1 MQRRTT
7 APRGVRKR
15 SPRPV
20 DYGQID
26 HLSKRRLELKTK
38 GDFPMSDDKGWDEF
52 PEEIDSFIK
61 GDEANPK
68 TGGKHNE
75 AKLIEEFASKIKA
88 STSRSVQEILKR
100 GAYCVQAEKQLSPEG
115 NETL

>member
-52 PEEIDSFIK
+52 SEEIDSFIK
-61 GDEANPK
+61 GDEVVLP
-68 TGGKHNE
+68 
-75 AKLIEEFASKIKA
+75 
-88 STSRSVQEILKR
+88 LKS
-100 GAYCVQAEKQLSPEG
+100 GP
-115 NETL
+115 T